1 MGYGNGFGYRVYDRI
16 ILLCFAYVIYGH
28 LGDGRIGEGH
38 FMGRY
43 VLGGH
48 IFRGYIEEDARV

>member
-1 MGYGNGFGYRVYDRI
+1 MG
-16 ILLCFAYVIYGH
+16 FAYVIYGH
-28 LGDGRIGEGH
+28 LGDGRVERRH
-38 FMGRY
+38 FMRRY